1 MGKEERVNDVRTRE
15 KVRDSL
21 AQIVRGRTL
30 INTVLQAG
38 DSPLAMA

>member
-21 AQIVRGRTL
+21 AQMFAVALLLTP
-30 INTVLQAG
+30 VLQAG